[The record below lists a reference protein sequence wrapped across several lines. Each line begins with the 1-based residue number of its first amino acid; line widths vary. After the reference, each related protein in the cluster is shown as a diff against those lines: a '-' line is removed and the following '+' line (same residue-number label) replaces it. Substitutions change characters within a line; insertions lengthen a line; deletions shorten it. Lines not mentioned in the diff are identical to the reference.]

1 MERLKSIGGYTWA
14 VLCVLIVFAGF
25 FFNSPLE
32 KGLAS
37 SAGLRIS
44 ARMTGGEVV
53 RTLDR
58 GAYTVA
64 IHRPV
69 FDGVMGERKRG
80 FVQVNWKKVTDFP
93 PMLRETLDYDGDGR
107 DDFLVEIDTA
117 TGRGSLTPYTPSVV
131 SLHEVYP
138 LSQGWAVRVNLKK
151 VG

>member
-14 VLCVLIVFAGF
+14 VLCVLVVFAGF
-25 FFNSPLE
+25 FFNNALE
-32 KGLAS
+32 EGLAS
-37 SAGLRIS
+37 AAGLRIS

-69 FDGVMGERKRG
+69 FDGVLGERKRG
-80 FVQVNWKKVTDFP
+80 FVQVNWKAVTAIP
-93 PMLRETLDYDGDGR
+93 PVLREILDYDGDGR

-117 TGRGSLTPYTPSVV
+117 TGRGSLTPYTASVV
-131 SLHEVYP
+131 SLQEVFP
-138 LSQGWAVRVNLKK
+138 LSHGWAVRVNLKK
-151 VG
+151 GG